1 MGRGGCGGMRQGQ
14 RGRDTGGR
22 GCGGREQRDS
32 KVTRVGAACVGVG
45 ATQGWGRTRGSVHLG
60 LSWNRPWHSKC
71 ASGLLPWKKGASG
84 RLVPPAACG
93 VPPGYIE
100 LLHSPDK
107 QPLFTLPETVPAPFS
122 ETVHGTRLNRFRG

>member
-71 ASGLLPWKKGASG
+71 ASGLLPWKKGASVR

-100 LLHSPDK
+100 LLHSPYK

-122 ETVHGTRLNRFRG
+122 ETVHATGPA